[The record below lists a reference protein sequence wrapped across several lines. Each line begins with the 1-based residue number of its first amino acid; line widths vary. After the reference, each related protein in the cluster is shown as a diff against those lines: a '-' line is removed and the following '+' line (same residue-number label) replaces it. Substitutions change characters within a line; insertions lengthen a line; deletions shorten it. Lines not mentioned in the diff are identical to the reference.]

1 MLWCGKL
8 ITCIFLL
15 PHVVRCFSHCSYR
28 PGQYST
34 ARSVRSSIASC
45 SPFIAVLRNV
55 DRESALE
62 VVHALYEAG
71 FAMVSVTADTPGFE
85 DILRALSSEATFE
98 DLLVGASS
106 VTNPEQVTEIICF
119 CSVLLIELFPHVHPS
134 VHVMRHRW
142 TGSHDTSVVRESC
155 RSCVI
160 FITLAF
166 AHTCACNLSACLV
179 SCGGGLAQYCRHDK
193 IISMIQDY

>member
-8 ITCIFLL
+8 LNCIFLL
-15 PHVVRCFSHCSYR
+15 PHVVRCFSHGSYR

-34 ARSVRSSIASC
+34 AQSVRPSIVSC

-55 DRESALE
+55 DRKSALE

-98 DLLVGASS
+98 GLFVGASS
-106 VTNPEQVTEIICF
+106 VTSPEQVTEMIRF
-119 CSVLLIELFPHVHPS
+119 CSMVLIELFAHVHPS
-134 VHVMRHRW
+134 LQF
-142 TGSHDTSVVRESC
+142 TT
-155 RSCVI
+155 
-160 FITLAF
+160 
-166 AHTCACNLSACLV
+166 
-179 SCGGGLAQYCRHDK
+179 
-193 IISMIQDY
+193 